1 MAVAPGPCAG
11 IAGPDDHSEA
21 RQGRAPRG
29 GGLLFFSVLY
39 RLKLTRDNIL
49 VYAQRSLLVSDKEH
63 PACLRSSSG
72 VARQAR
78 VRHVSR
84 VVSLYQRGT

>member
-39 RLKLTRDNIL
+39 RWKLTRDSIPMSAKFTL
-49 VYAQRSLLVSDKEH
+49 PADRER
-63 PACLRSSSG
+63 PACLR
-72 VARQAR
+72 
-78 VRHVSR
+78 
-84 VVSLYQRGT
+84 